1 MNSLIEELI
10 IKKKAIAYRII
21 KGDFKSKIPFEV
33 TKKRIDKIFRIKGKR
48 YETHKIIDSN
58 FTYSD
63 NKWIRNL
70 FNHECFNCGSKK
82 NLQIDHHMPLSM
94 GYGLK
99 IGEDYNAVLLCKKC
113 NNKKSNL
120 HPIKF
125 YTPSQLR
132 DLEMTY
138 HIRTHRDDNITPHE
152 NIHIEKLTLDYE
164 NSLKENNSIYLDYL
178 TYLWSEKK
186 LSKYRLKKGNLYK
199 IYYLK
204 DEGIEM
210 IDGKIKYNFFLG
222 KIYINNL
229 KIRLIDVKGVVLWE

>member
-1 MNSLIEELI
+1 MNLLINKLI
-10 IKKKAIAYRII
+10 IKKRTIAYRIV

-33 TKKRIDKIFRIKGKR
+33 TEKRINKIFKIKGKR

-63 NKWIRNL
+63 SKWIKHL

-82 NLQIDHHMPLSM
+82 NLQIDRHMPLSL

-120 HPIKF
+120 LPIKF
-125 YTPSQLR
+125 YTSSQLKELVSTYNIKTH
-132 DLEMTY
+132 LEEFKKK
-138 HIRTHRDDNITPHE
+138 HNLLDVENLVNI
-152 NIHIEKLTLDYE
+152 YE
-164 NSLKENNSIYLDYL
+164 HMMKENYQLYLDYL
-178 TYLWSEKK
+178 KFLWNKEKI
-186 LSKYRLKKGNLYK
+186 SKYRLKKGNIYK

-204 DEGIEM
+204 GEGIE
-210 IDGKIKYNFFLG
+210 IIYGKIKYNFFLR

-229 KIRLIDVKGVVLWE
+229 KIRLTDVKGVVLWE